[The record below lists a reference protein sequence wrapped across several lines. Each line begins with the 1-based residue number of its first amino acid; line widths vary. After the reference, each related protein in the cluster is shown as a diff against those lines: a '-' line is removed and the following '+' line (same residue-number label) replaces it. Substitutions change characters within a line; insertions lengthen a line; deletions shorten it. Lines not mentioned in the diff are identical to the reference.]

1 MRDRWALT
9 ALERAGVLKPAD
21 IVSIEREAPEWI
33 AAAVVARGLA
43 PVTDIVR
50 ILAKAAGVP
59 IADLEHSDPSSIQ
72 FLSEAA
78 ARQYMALPLSATS
91 RVIRI
96 ATCDPVDLNAEQAI
110 AFISSRRVEFLY
122 ALPEPLRTRI
132 EDLFRPERSIER
144 LLRGLGTQATLEP
157 LKERPEPGGSSG
169 VVEAPAAQ
177 LVDATIADAVH
188 EGASDI
194 HFEPTSAG
202 LMVRYRVDG
211 MLREV
216 MKVPSA
222 AAGAIV
228 RRIKVSAGLDV
239 TDPLHP
245 HDGRATARVGDKVWD
260 LRVSS
265 IPIARLGEKVV
276 IRLLDPASTHLKLD
290 AMGLPPEDRARID
303 ALLNNR
309 DGIVLVTGPTGSGK
323 TSTLYAAL
331 ESLRTPGINVVTVED
346 PVEYRLQGVNQIEVN
361 ERQGFTFANAL
372 RSVLRQDPDIV
383 LLGEIR
389 DLETA
394 QTAWQAGLSGHLV
407 LSTLHTNDAASAVM
421 RLRDLGIDAFKIGAA
436 LRGVLAQRLLRRL
449 CSHCAAATDAR
460 SLPDIARP
468 PVSWKGTATIRRP
481 VGCAQCFGGYRGR
494 LAIEEI
500 LAVDAEV
507 GNLIAQGATIEQMLE
522 AGRRGGTRTLWEAG
536 LARVWSGETS
546 YEELERVV
554 GMPSAPRAAIEDVP
568 AEAIAAPARQ
578 MILVADDDPLGRALA
593 GAALGGAGFSVAEAE
608 DGLAAITEAQR
619 LQPALLVLDM
629 DMPKLDGLA
638 VLGALRGRLAG
649 RALPV
654 VVVTSHDDV
663 ETQRRCVELGAA
675 DYITKPFDAG
685 DLARRVQAVLARL
698 AG

>member
-1 MRDRWALT
+1 
-9 ALERAGVLKPAD
+9 V
-21 IVSIEREAPEWI
+21 
-33 AAAVVARGLA
+33 
-43 PVTDIVR
+43 
-50 ILAKAAGVP
+50 
-59 IADLEHSDPSSIQ
+59 
-72 FLSEAA
+72 
-78 ARQYMALPLSATS
+78 ALPVSATS
-91 RVIRI
+91 RVIRV
-96 ATCDPVDLNAEQAI
+96 ATCDPVNLDAEQAI

-122 ALPEPLRTRI
+122 ALPEPLRARI

-157 LKERPEPGGSSG
+157 LKDQPEPGGSSA

-177 LVDATIADAVH
+177 LVDATIADAVR

-194 HFEPTSAG
+194 HFEPTTAG

-216 MKVPSA
+216 MKVPRA
-222 AAGAIV
+222 AAGAVV

-245 HDGRATARVGDKVWD
+245 HDGRAAARVDDKVWD

-290 AMGLPPEDRARID
+290 AMGLPPEDRARIG

-331 ESLRTPGINVVTVED
+331 DSLRTPGINVVTVED

-361 ERQGFTFANAL
+361 EKQGFTFAAAL

-394 QTAWQAGLSGHLV
+394 QTAWQAALSGHLV

-421 RLRDLGIDAFKIGAA
+421 RLRDLGIEPFKIGAA

-449 CSHCAAATDAR
+449 CGYCAAATDAR
-460 SLPDIARP
+460 ALPEPARP
-468 PVSWKGTATIRRP
+468 PASWSGKPAIRRP
-481 VGCAQCFGGYRGR
+481 VGCAQCFTGYRGR

-500 LAVDAEV
+500 LAVDTA
-507 GNLIAQGATIEQMLE
+507 LSSAIARGATVDEMLE
-522 AGRRGGTRTLWEAG
+522 AGRRGGMRTLWEAG
-536 LARVWSGETS
+536 LARVWAGETS

-554 GMPSAPRAAIEDVP
+554 GAPATARAAIEDAP
-568 AEAIAAPARQ
+568 AETITAPARQ
-578 MILVADDDPLGRALA
+578 LVLIADDDPLGRALA
-593 GAALGGAGFSVAEAE
+593 GAALGGAGFAVAEAE
-608 DGLAAITEAQR
+608 DGLAALTEAQR
-619 LQPALLVLDM
+619 LQPAILLLDM

-638 VLGALRGRLAG
+638 VLGALRGRLSD

-654 VVVTSHDDV
+654 VVVTSRDDP

-685 DLARRVQAVLARL
+685 DLVRRVQAVLARL
-698 AG
+698 VG